1 MSMKPLSAPL
11 TYVMFSV
18 AIITKIYFGA
28 HKKMSLRPKNIDF
41 DYTWKILKQT
51 VEEVITLGHIPRNV
65 WSDRFTDV
73 YTLCVA
79 FPEPLADRLYQKTR
93 EFLENHVRKLYE
105 LVESSDEGLLVSY
118 YKYWTI
124 YSQGVGYLNKLY
136 MYLNTQ
142 HIKKQKFNEADL
154 QYGRADS
161 ADTLME
167 IGELGLEIWK
177 KNMIE
182 KLKDNLVHLLLEG
195 VRLDR
200 IQDGPNQSVFH
211 GAVQSFVQVEE
222 YKKEDNLEMYRQI
235 FEAPF
240 LKNTG
245 DYYKLEASRLLQE
258 NDCSQYME
266 KVLQKLDDEDLRSRK
281 FLHPSSYSRVTRE
294 CEQRMVADHLQFLHG
309 ECKKMVY
316 QERRK
321 DLRNLYLLLKS
332 IPSALEALILE
343 LQQHITKNGLEVV
356 NSLRGDN
363 IPQAFVESLLEV
375 HEKYSNLIKTVFS
388 GDQQFVGAL
397 DKACSSVI
405 NHKGNP
411 KFLCRSPELLAKYCD
426 SLLKKNAKTCT
437 ETEIEQKLTQSITI
451 FKYIDDK
458 DVFQKFYA
466 RMLAKRL
473 IYNQSMSMD
482 AEEAMINKLKQAC
495 GYEFTSKLHRM
506 FTDISVSSD
515 LNSRFMQYLR
525 DQNTELGIN
534 FSISVLQ
541 AGAWPLGQTAIS
553 PFAIPQELE
562 KSVQNFED
570 FYSSRFNGRKLTW
583 LHHLCNA
590 ELKLCYLKKSY
601 IVTMSTYQMAILLLY
616 ETADEV
622 AYPEILENT
631 KLSDE
636 QLTKQIQSLLESKL
650 LVASD
655 SEKPIDSGSFVLNKE
670 YSNKRTKFK
679 LTAVIQ
685 KETTQQEVEQTHVSV
700 DEDRKL
706 YLQAAIVRIMKARKI
721 LRHNALIQEL
731 INQAKNRFLPNISM
745 IKKCIEALIDK
756 QYIERTPNST
766 DEYSYVA

>member
-1 MSMKPLSAPL
+1 
-11 TYVMFSV
+11 
-18 AIITKIYFGA
+18 
-28 HKKMSLRPKNIDF
+28 MSLRPKNIDF
-41 DYTWKILKQT
+41 DETWNMLKQT
-51 VEEVITLGHIPRNV
+51 VDGVITLAHVPRTV

-73 YTLCVA
+73 YALCVA

-93 EFLENHVRKLYE
+93 EYLEEHVKKLYS
-105 LVESSDEGLLVSY
+105 LVESSEEGLLVAY

-124 YSQGVGYLNKLY
+124 FSQGISYLNKLY

-161 ADTLME
+161 ADALME

-195 VRLDR
+195 IRLDR

-211 GAVQSFVQVEE
+211 GVIQSFVQVEE
-222 YKKEDNLEMYRQI
+222 YKKDDNLDMYRKI

-266 KVLQKLDDEDLRSRK
+266 KVLQRLDDEDLRSRK

-294 CEQRMVADHLQFLHG
+294 CERRMVADHLQFLHG

-316 QERRK
+316 QERKK

-332 IPSALEALILE
+332 IPSALEALIQE
-343 LQQHITKNGLEVV
+343 LQQHIAKNGLEVV

-375 HEKYSNLIKTVFS
+375 HEKYSQLIKNVFS
-388 GDQQFVGAL
+388 GDQQFIGAL

-437 ETEIEQKLTQSITI
+437 ETEVEQKLTQSITI

-525 DQNTELGIN
+525 DQNIELGIN
-534 FSISVLQ
+534 FNISVLQ

-562 KSVQNFED
+562 RSVQNFED

-590 ELKLCYLKKSY
+590 ELKLGYLKKSY

-622 AYPEILENT
+622 SYAEILENT
-631 KLSDE
+631 KLSEE
-636 QLTKQIQSLLESKL
+636 QLIKQIQSLLESKL
-650 LVASD
+650 LLASN
-655 SEKPIDSGSFVLNKE
+655 SEKSIESGSFVLNKE

-731 INQAKNRFLPNISM
+731 INQAKNRFSPNISM